1 MGVEESQ
8 RETGS
13 FFESLHP
20 GHRDYQ
26 VQAHTQVIVS
36 LGLISQL
43 NPRVISQLIL
53 KVISQLNLKVIS
65 HLNLL
70 LQDKDMSL

>member
-1 MGVEESQ
+1 MGVGESQ

-13 FFESLHP
+13 FFESSHP
-20 GHRDYQ
+20 GHQDYQ

-36 LGLISQL
+36 LGL
-43 NPRVISQLIL
+43 ISQLIL

-70 LQDKDMSL
+70 LRDKDMSL